1 MLMDHGIRPAEITG
15 RTPFF
20 DLMSTMYDRGASIG
34 VTLEPLLRPDE
45 HRNTVMLRHLEN
57 YRLVFYRNPEEH
69 DPLVDAAERF
79 LISCVLDDPVYPHA
93 EPIARTL
100 VPAGD

>member
-1 MLMDHGIRPAEITG
+1 
-15 RTPFF
+15 
-20 DLMSTMYDRGASIG
+20 
-34 VTLEPLLRPDE
+34 
-45 HRNTVMLRHLEN
+45 MLRHLEN

-79 LISCVLDDPVYPHA
+79 LISCVLDDHVYPHA